1 MRFFLV
7 FFYFFLF
14 LCILIPFLLSVFS
27 LYFMWINILLNLFL
41 LSKFCFFFIFL
52 TSKLSL
58 SSLCTKKKH
67 KIFLVHFSRVNLY
80 ILCTLN
86 AMFDIFALIMVW
98 CDVVWCC
105 GVEWY
110 KRYKNFM
117 YWKNYIKK
125 KQIDLYIPGYIKSYW
140 FLTKRRKISKKVPKK
155 NCTKKSED

>member
-105 GVEWY
+105 GMEWY

-125 KQIDLYIPGYIKSYW
+125 KTNRFIYPWVY
-140 FLTKRRKISKKVPKK
+140 KIVLIFNKKKK
-155 NCTKKSED
+155 N